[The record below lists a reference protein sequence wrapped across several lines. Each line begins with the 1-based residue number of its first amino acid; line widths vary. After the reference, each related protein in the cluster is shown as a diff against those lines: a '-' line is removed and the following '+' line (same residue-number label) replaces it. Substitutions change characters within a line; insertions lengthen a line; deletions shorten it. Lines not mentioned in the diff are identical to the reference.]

1 MESIEL
7 IQHDHVERC
16 GGRPRLLA
24 TAVEREF
31 RILAIQRRFLAPF
44 DNVGDG
50 WLTYEECQDVDGAVW
65 RGNQATE
72 NDGFTLDLGC
82 PVHITKVIL
91 TNGFRMGIRC
101 E

>member
-1 MESIEL
+1 MEET
-7 IQHDHVERC
+7 
-16 GGRPRLLA
+16 GGPDFPA
-24 TAVEREF
+24 G
-31 RILAIQRRFLAPF
+31 
-44 DNVGDG
+44 NV
-50 WLTYEECQDVDGAVW
+50 LTYEECQDVDGAVW